1 MKKISRR
8 NVLQRGAAVAAA
20 TIGLP
25 CTTTC
30 LRTARAGG
38 VPSRQLTMGAIGLG
52 NQGLHNLKSFLTCE
66 DLRVL
71 AVCDVDAGHLLR
83 AKQTVDAAYGNQ
95 DCHSCRDFYEIL
107 ARDDIDTVLIATPD
121 HWHALLAIEAARAG
135 KDIYCEKP
143 ISLTIAEGR
152 AVADTM
158 QRYGTVYQSGTQRR
172 SNACFRFGVDI
183 AQSGMLGRLQ
193 ELHCYYH
200 NGPTCPPQKP
210 EPVPD
215 GFDYDRWLGPAPYE
229 PYTPR
234 RCHSTFRW
242 LYDYSGGQLT
252 DLGAHFNDLAQWANG
267 TQYSGPT
274 EYEGWAEFPKDGLYN
289 TPVRFGVVATYPNGV
304 RMIIHDET
312 EPGRGPRGNKFVGTE
327 GWVST
332 DDTGKVTASSEEI
345 LRKLS
350 SAQRDYEYMM
360 GHHRNFLDC
369 VRTRAK
375 TIAPAEVAH
384 RSTTTCHIANICLRL
399 GRKLTWDVDRERFV
413 NDAEADRM
421 MARAMRS
428 PWRL

>member
-1 MKKISRR
+1 
-8 NVLQRGAAVAAA
+8 
-20 TIGLP
+20 
-25 CTTTC
+25 
-30 LRTARAGG
+30 
-38 VPSRQLTMGAIGLG
+38 MGAIGLG
-52 NQGLHNLKSFLTCE
+52 GQGMHNLKNFLTCE

-71 AVCDVDAGHLLR
+71 AVCDVDANHRQR

-95 DCHSCRDFYEIL
+95 DCAGYNDFREML

-121 HWHALLAIEAARAG
+121 HWHAILAIEAAKAG
-135 KDIYCEKP
+135 KDMYCEKP

-172 SNACFRFGVDI
+172 SNACFRFAVEI
-183 AQSGMLGRLQ
+183 AQSGLLGRLR
-193 ELHCYYH
+193 ELHCYLH

-210 EPVPD
+210 VPVPN
-215 GFDYDRWLGPAPYE
+215 GFDYDLWLGPAPYE
-229 PYTPR
+229 PYTPM
-234 RCHSTFRW
+234 RCHGNFRW

-274 EYEGWAEFPKDGLYN
+274 EYEGWAEFPKEGLFN
-289 TPVRFGVVATYPNGV
+289 TPVRFGVVATYPDGV
-304 RMIIHDET
+304 KMIIHDET
-312 EPGRGPRGNKFVGTE
+312 EPGRGPLGNKFVGTE
-327 GWVST
+327 GWISV
-332 DDTGKVTASSEEI
+332 DNTGKVTASSDEI
-345 LRKLS
+345 LRRLS
-350 SAQRDYEYMM
+350 GAQQGGYEYIM

-399 GRKLTWDVDRERFV
+399 GRKLTWDVERERFV
-413 NDAEADRM
+413 NDPGADRM